1 MQDDTRERILN
12 AAEALFA
19 EHGFANTSL
28 RTITTRARVNLAA
41 VNYHFGSKEAL
52 IQAVFARRLVPLND
66 ERLKRLTTLEN
77 ADGEPALEAILEA
90 FIGPTLKSN
99 READPGEIRFIR
111 LLGRTHAGASRALRE
126 FVHSLYAEVLA
137 RFEAILSQTLPHI
150 PKDELHWRLHFLMG
164 AMSYTMAGS
173 AAVKLV
179 ADVEL
184 PDIEDNQ
191 AMLRRLIPFLA
202 AGLRAPVSGSTTKS
216 DGTDAQCCLPEL

>member
-28 RTITTRARVNLAA
+28 RTITTRAMVNLAA

-52 IQAVFARRLVPLND
+52 IQAVFARRLVPLNH
-66 ERLKRLTTLEN
+66 ERLERLSKLESVG
-77 ADGEPALEAILEA
+77 GELTVEAILEA
-90 FIGPTLKSN
+90 FIGPTLKSD
-99 READPGEIRFIR
+99 RDADPGEIRFIR

-126 FVHSLYAEVLA
+126 FVHSLYADVLA
-137 RFEAILSQTLPHI
+137 RFEAILSRNLPHI

-202 AGLRAPVSGSTTKS
+202 AGLRAPAPESAKQSNEAH
-216 DGTDAQCCLPEL
+216 AQYCLPEL